1 MVKTDTS
8 LSSSEGTA
16 PRPGLE
22 MDDMDKLAS
31 AVVHFKITQFLNNLL
46 KFSSDQFCNLN
57 GQNEY

>member
-31 AVVHFKITQFLNNLL
+31 AVVHFKIPQFLPIRSNLVWIN
-46 KFSSDQFCNLN
+46 FVI
-57 GQNEY
+57 